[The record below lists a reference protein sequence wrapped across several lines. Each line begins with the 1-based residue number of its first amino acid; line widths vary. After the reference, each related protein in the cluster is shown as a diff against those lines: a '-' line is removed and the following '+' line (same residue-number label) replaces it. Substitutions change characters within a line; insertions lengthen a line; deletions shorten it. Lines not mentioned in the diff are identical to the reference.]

1 MLLYSMNYVLSQF
14 SISLPVQT
22 YSANKMRTGYYFSL
36 FSRPLLLAGLAT
48 DHTYIL
54 YIHIPAEFSKRLESR
69 RHSPIYAYL
78 ITIRDNIIINPC
90 SQQLD
95 WVVGDFLS
103 KQTMCKLR
111 VGTK

>member
-1 MLLYSMNYVLSQF
+1 MFFPNFLF
-14 SISLPVQT
+14 SLPIQT

-36 FSRPLLLAGLAT
+36 FSRPQLLAGLAT

-69 RHSPIYAYL
+69 RHSPIYL
-78 ITIRDNIIINPC
+78 ITIRDNIIINPR

-95 WVVGDFLS
+95 
-103 KQTMCKLR
+103 
-111 VGTK
+111 